1 MLAIAAI
8 GLLVLAPA
16 IADAR
21 PGGNSSSGSRGSR
34 TYSAPP
40 ATNTAPQ
47 PAQPMQRTQQ
57 PAPGPQQAAPGAA
70 ARPGAAAPASRGFGG
85 AMMAGLLGAGIFGLL
100 LGAGAFGN
108 LGSFAAI
115 LGLLLQ
121 VALIGGLV
129 AFVVMLVRRRAQPQ
143 AQPAGM
149 PREMMQDTP
158 RAVGGGVGTLG
169 GSAGGRPVDE
179 IGITPADQQAFGTAL
194 VEVNRA
200 WSAQDVPALQR
211 LATPEMMSFFRDD
224 GLALEAR
231 GWRNETS
238 DIRLEQADVA
248 EAWNEGARDY
258 ATVALK
264 FSLIDVT
271 RRVADGAVMEGSPT
285 ERQTATELWTFVRV
299 QGGPWM
305 VSAIQQAG

>member
-1 MLAIAAI
+1 MRRTASYLAIAAV
-8 GLLVLAPA
+8 GLLVLGPTLAE
-16 IADAR
+16 AR

-40 ATNTAPQ
+40 PTNTAPNAPQ
-47 PAQPMQRTQQ
+47 QMQRTQQ
-57 PAPGPQQAAPGAA
+57 APGPQQAAGAA
-70 ARPGAAAPASRGFGG
+70 ARPGAAAATQRGFGG

-121 VALIGGLV
+121 VALIGGLI
-129 AFVVMLVRRRAQPQ
+129 ALVVMLVRRRAQP
-143 AQPAGM
+143 QPAGM

-158 RAVGGGVGTLG
+158 ARPIMGGG
-169 GSAGGRPVDE
+169 AARPVDE
-179 IGITPADQQAFGTAL
+179 VGITPADQQAFGAAL

-200 WSAQDVPALQR
+200 WSAQDVATLQR
-211 LATPEMMSFFRDD
+211 IATPEMVQFFRED
-224 GLALEAR
+224 GMALEAR

-238 DIRLEQADVA
+238 DLRLEQADVS

-258 ATVALK
+258 ATVAMK

-271 RRVADGAVMEGSPT
+271 RRVSDGAVMEGSAT
-285 ERQTATELWTFVRV
+285 ERQTATEIWTFVRV

-305 VSAIQQAG
+305 LSAIQQTG